1 MSETNGGRNMS
12 RVNDS
17 VDFFD
22 MVGQTEWNRS
32 LQRTLIHWTGVHH
45 KHDVLEAGC
54 GAGRFVMQLAQRAK
68 WVTGLDVAS
77 AMVTRAELNAEDNKL
92 DNTTFVVGNVIDL
105 PFPRGK
111 FDIVTC
117 LNLLFMFD
125 DAEPAIRELLR
136 VTKPSGQIIVLNPS
150 VDLNP
155 WSAQAFCE
163 KGSLRDFERESFLSW
178 ATAAA
183 RYGVRDTRE
192 FHSQV
197 EKGGGTVV
205 ESQSLLDGLATVCR
219 IAANDSPA

>member
-1 MSETNGGRNMS
+1 MSERNGGRNMS

-32 LQRTLIHWTGVHH
+32 LQRTLIHWIGVHH

-68 WVTGLDVAS
+68 WVTGLDAAS
-77 AMVTRAELNAEDNKL
+77 EMVMRAELLAKDYKL
-92 DNTTFVVGNVIDL
+92 DNTSFVLGNVIDL

-125 DAEPAIRELLR
+125 DTEPAIRELLR
-136 VTKPSGQIIVLNPS
+136 VTKPNGQVIVLNPS

-178 ATAAA
+178 ATAAS
-183 RYGVRDTRE
+183 RYGVRDTHE
-192 FHSQV
+192 FQAQV
-197 EKGGGTVV
+197 ERDGGTVV
-205 ESQSLLDGLATVCR
+205 ESQSLLDGLATACR
-219 IAANDSPA
+219 ITVNNPTA